1 MICPV
6 VIGQLSEGFCWY
18 LLLIAS
24 AIKKIHT
31 MMNPTKSSLKNR
43 IVCVFFLRWPGK
55 LSVFFIQDET
65 MCRCE
70 TLELQL
76 CLAFLIVIFA
86 EIDGGVSIADIAA
99 RGVCFYTGDM
109 KPLLTPDA
117 HHFNAAVGWFELGN
131 RKEARVELEYVS
143 QENQLH
149 PLVLELRWS
158 LDAEDKKWDAAL
170 KTAQDIIATLPN
182 DAAGWLHCAYALRRA
197 KSGGLDKALAFL
209 EPAAQQ
215 FPNEPVIAFNLACY
229 ACQLNQLDDARRW
242 LKRASEIGGEK
253 EMRAMALADD
263 DLKPLWE
270 ELVKC

>member
-1 MICPV
+1 MFFCDRQSRAEHHEDDEILEHV
-6 VIGQLSEGFCWY
+6 VAERALELRGDERPETARRVWGLGTGVWGR
-18 LLLIAS
+18 LIAVHS
-24 AIKKIHT
+24 REVTQREAKVGIE
-31 MMNPTKSSLKNR
+31 
-43 IVCVFFLRWPGK
+43 K
-55 LSVFFIQDET
+55 LVGGI
-65 MCRCE
+65 
-70 TLELQL
+70 
-76 CLAFLIVIFA
+76 A

-99 RGVCFYTGDM
+99 RSVCFYTGDM

-242 LKRASEIGGEK
+242 LKRASEIGGKK

-270 ELVKC
+270 ELGKC

>member
-1 MICPV
+1 
-6 VIGQLSEGFCWY
+6 
-18 LLLIAS
+18 
-24 AIKKIHT
+24 
-31 MMNPTKSSLKNR
+31 
-43 IVCVFFLRWPGK
+43 
-55 LSVFFIQDET
+55 
-65 MCRCE
+65 
-70 TLELQL
+70 
-76 CLAFLIVIFA
+76 
-86 EIDGGVSIADIAA
+86 
-99 RGVCFYTGDM
+99 M

-170 KTAQDIIATLPN
+170 KTAQNIIATLPN

-197 KSGGLDKALAFL
+197 KSGGLEKALAFL

-253 EMRAMALADD
+253 EMRAMALVDD

-270 ELVKC
+270 ELGKC